1 MAKQLE
7 FNDAARKSLQAGVD
21 KLANAVKVTLGRA
34 GATLCS
40 TSSGAHPSSP
50 MTACPLPAKLNW
62 TTRTR
67 TWAPAGEGSRH
78 QDQRRSR

>member
-34 GATLCS
+34 GARCARQAV
-40 TSSGAHPSSP
+40 G
-50 MTACPLPAKLNW
+50 
-62 TTRTR
+62 RTR
-67 TWAPAGEGSRH
+67 HH
-78 QDQRRSR
+78 Q